1 MDEFDHRSHRDVLVC
16 LDSAGFRI
24 NSTNR
29 AQSFPSGIDYI
40 VADALN
46 QFDFGVELVDN
57 KLVDGIKI
65 GRDD

>member
-1 MDEFDHRSHRDVLVC
+1 MNSITAAIEMCWSVLIPQAFAV
-16 LDSAGFRI
+16 
-24 NSTNR
+24 NSTNSGR
-29 AQSFPSGIDYI
+29 SRSSGIYY
-40 VADALN
+40 VVTDALD